1 MEVDMELSR
10 KTTILLSPDL
20 HERLQRLARR
30 RGVSMGELIRE
41 ACAVQYGVGGS
52 QERVAAVAKL
62 GALRLPVAAPGTMKR
77 ESVPDPGA
85 LLP

>member
-10 KTTILLSPDL
+10 KTTILLSPAL

-41 ACAVQYGVGGS
+41 ACAVQYGVGGT
-52 QERVAAVAKL
+52 ETRAAAVQQL
-62 GALRLPVAAPGTMKR
+62 GALQLPVGDPQTLKR
-77 ESVPDPGA
+77 ESVPDAGE